1 MLENIEMELLSQKS
15 TWPSMLW
22 IWGKRKKTLYALHIQ
37 LDHAAQ
43 IERDASWVETPGE
56 NRMERPVR
64 GLKSIR
70 TGEMRGSA
78 TNRFLSRT
86 EPEKRSKPQRKE
98 NQDVSEVIPPAVPNA
113 PASKE
118 VQDDRRVFKQ
128 SEGMDSGIAAG
139 EEEIYNVFIR
149 PGEVA
154 KMCLRVSTGPVNV
167 WTRTWRAMTS
177 APGSRTTDSFLMK
190 CFLVE
195 TIHTEAKK
203 DQFTLRKILWVWT
216 RFWHKPNSTT
226 V

>member
-22 IWGKRKKTLYALHIQ
+22 IWGKRKKPLYALHIQ

-43 IERDASWVETPGE
+43 IERDASCVETPGE

-78 TNRFLSRT
+78 TNRYLSRT

-118 VQDDRRVFKQ
+118 VQDDLGSSNNPR
-128 SEGMDSGIAAG
+128 
-139 EEEIYNVFIR
+139 
-149 PGEVA
+149 
-154 KMCLRVSTGPVNV
+154 V
-167 WTRTWRAMTS
+167 WTVGLQLGKRKFTMFLSGPERWQRRAS
-177 APGSRTTDSFLMK
+177 EYLQAR
-190 CFLVE
+190 
-195 TIHTEAKK
+195 
-203 DQFTLRKILWVWT
+203 
-216 RFWHKPNSTT
+216 
-226 V
+226 